1 MLSHRYPSHSGARPG
16 RQRGITL
23 IGFLILL
30 AVVGFFAYLA
40 MRLVPA
46 YTEYMGVVKS
56 MELVKNEPNAAQ
68 ASPEEIRRSLH
79 IKFDTQYVDSK
90 SVPPQ
95 AITVL
100 RQGGEATLRVAY
112 EKRIPFAY
120 NVDLVVSFDKSVNLG
135 GGY

>member
-1 MLSHRYPSHSGARPG
+1 MLSQCNSRSFAAGG

-23 IGFLILL
+23 IGFLFMLII
-30 AVVGFFAYLA
+30 VGFFAYLA
-40 MRLVPA
+40 MRLIPA

-56 MELVKNEPNAAQ
+56 MELVRNEPNSAQ
-68 ASPEEIRRSLH
+68 ASPEEIRRSLM
-79 IKFDTQYVDSK
+79 IKFDTQYVDSQ

-100 RQGGEATLRVAY
+100 RQGGDATLRVAY

>member
-1 MLSHRYPSHSGARPG
+1 MLSQRNSRVHAAGD

-23 IGFLILL
+23 IGFLFMLVI
-30 AVVGFFAYLA
+30 VGFFAYLA
-40 MRLVPA
+40 MRLIPA

-56 MELVKNEPNAAQ
+56 MELVKNEPGSAQ
-68 ASPEEIRRSLH
+68 ASPEEIRRSLM
-79 IKFDTQYVDSK
+79 IKFDTQYVDSQ

-100 RQGGEATLRVAY
+100 RQGGDATLRVAY

>member
-1 MLSHRYPSHSGARPG
+1 MLSQRNSRIFAAGG

-23 IGFLILL
+23 IGFLFMLII
-30 AVVGFFAYLA
+30 VGFFAYLA
-40 MRLVPA
+40 MRLIPA

-56 MELVKNEPNAAQ
+56 MELVRNEPNSAQ
-68 ASPEEIRRSLH
+68 ASPEEIRRSLM
-79 IKFDTQYVDSK
+79 IKFDTQYVDSQ

-95 AITVL
+95 SITVL
-100 RQGGEATLRVAY
+100 RQGGDATLRVAY

>member
-1 MLSHRYPSHSGARPG
+1 MLSQRNSRVHAAGG

-23 IGFLILL
+23 IGFLFMLVI
-30 AVVGFFAYLA
+30 VGFFAYLA
-40 MRLVPA
+40 MRLIPA

-56 MELVKNEPNAAQ
+56 MELVKNEPGSAQ
-68 ASPEEIRRSLH
+68 ASPEEIRRSLM
-79 IKFDTQYVDSK
+79 IKFDTQYVDSQ

-100 RQGGEATLRVAY
+100 RQGGDATLRVAY

>member
-1 MLSHRYPSHSGARPG
+1 MLSQRNSRVFAAGD

-23 IGFLILL
+23 IGFLFMLVI
-30 AVVGFFAYLA
+30 VGFFAYLA
-40 MRLVPA
+40 MRLIPA

-56 MELVKNEPNAAQ
+56 MELVKNEPNSAQ
-68 ASPEEIRRSLH
+68 ASPEEIRRSLM
-79 IKFDTQYVDSK
+79 IKFDTQYVDSQ

-100 RQGGEATLRVAY
+100 RQGGDATLRVAY